1 MDEAIGDHNK
11 AIVNSGDTVD
21 NADMYADCMHY
32 DNKENETTYP
42 WDDNWKV
49 LPLSDEIEAT

>member
-1 MDEAIGDHNK
+1 LKDFTRKLDEAIGDHNK

-42 WDDNWKV
+42 
-49 LPLSDEIEAT
+49 